1 MARTKLDE
9 KTKARGTSFSQK
21 LKVQREKK
29 RLTQRELSDRAN
41 IPLDTLRSIENGRV
55 LAPSVFIAADLVHAL
70 DGKLDGWI
78 VELKQDAKR
87 RARDS

>member
-1 MARTKLDE
+1 MARTKVDE
-9 KTKARGTSFSQK
+9 KTKERGVSFSQK
-21 LKVQREKK
+21 LKDQRGKK
-29 RLTQRELSDRAN
+29 KMTQRELSDRAN

-78 VELKQDAKR
+78 IDRGTAPKR
-87 RARDS
+87 RGR

>member
-1 MARTKLDE
+1 MARTKVDE
-9 KTKARGTSFSQK
+9 KTKERGMSFSQK
-21 LKVQREKK
+21 LKIQREKK
-29 RLTQRELSDRAN
+29 KLTQRELSERAN

-78 VELKQDAKR
+78 LELSPI
-87 RARDS
+87 ARGRTRDT

>member
-1 MARTKLDE
+1 MARTKVDE
-9 KTKARGTSFSQK
+9 KTKERGMSFSQK

-29 RLTQRELSDRAN
+29 KLTQRELSELAN

-78 VELKQDAKR
+78 VELSTTAKGR
-87 RARDS
+87 RHES